1 MPQRDLSIDLLRCT
15 GMVLIVLAHSISSDT
30 AVFHLRAFDV
40 PLMIFVSGI
49 CFAGKEIKSYW
60 SFIWKRAK
68 RLLIP
73 TYLFLFAYFSLVFI
87 AKIAGF
93 DFGIRKEHVIGSF
106 LLLEGIGFVWII
118 RVFLIIAILT
128 PLLLWIS
135 NRIKFMLAFCLV
147 LLTFQTA
154 LVYYQVGFEYL
165 FFRDFVLYGLGYG
178 IVFLAASGIKGN
190 SSRERERERENCLVC
205 FIRNS
210 SHSLSPQQW
219 LGTYTAH
226 K

>member
-49 CFAGKEIKSYW
+49 CFAGKEIKSYK
-60 SFIWKRAK
+60 SFIWKRVK

-87 AKIAGF
+87 AKAAGF

-106 LLLEGIGFVWII
+106 LLFEGIGFVWII

-135 NRIKFMLAFCLV
+135 NRIKFMLAFCLA

-154 LVYYQVGFEYL
+154 LVYYQVGFGYL
-165 FFRDFVLYGLGYG
+165 FFRDFILYGIGYG
-178 IVFLAASGIKGN
+178 IIFLAATSIKGN
-190 SSRERERERENCLVC
+190 SVRERERERE
-205 FIRNS
+205 RE
-210 SHSLSPQQW
+210 LSGMLYSQ
-219 LGTYTAH
+219 
-226 K
+226 